1 MPVIYGIGF
10 NLFLMSCNFYMAV
23 SYAVLYALLAG
34 RHSYY
39 GYSHLKILLIPAS
52 QKKIEPF
59 VLPISFIAFK

>member
-23 SYAVLYALLAG
+23 FCAVLYTSLAG

-39 GYSHLKILLIPAS
+39 GYSPPENFTDSSIS
-52 QKKIEPF
+52 KKD
-59 VLPISFIAFK
+59 